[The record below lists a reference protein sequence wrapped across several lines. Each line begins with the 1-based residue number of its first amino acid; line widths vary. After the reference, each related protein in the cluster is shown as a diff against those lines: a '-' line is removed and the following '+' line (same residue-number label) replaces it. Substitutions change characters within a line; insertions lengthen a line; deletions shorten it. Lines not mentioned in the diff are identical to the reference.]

1 MSQYFPKTFKNFG
14 ENVNAKVD
22 LSNYATKVDI
32 KNISRVDTANFALK
46 SNLASLKLK
55 LINDIDKL
63 VPTAVDLS
71 KISDVAGNDVIKKNA
86 SDKLVTEVN
95 NVDTS
100 WFVLNTK
107 YDTDK
112 SELER
117 KVLDISKLVKKT
129 DYNAKF
135 SEIESKIPSISGLT
149 KAALTAVENKILDV
163 RSLVKKIDYNT
174 KINDIEK
181 KLTDHNHDKYNTTP
195 ELNKLTAKYFAARLK
210 QANVV
215 TKTLK
220 VKQLTQTKQNIY
232 LLKIN

>member
-1 MSQYFPKTFKNFG
+1 MSQYFPKTFKDFG
-14 ENVNAKVD
+14 GNVKAKVD

-32 KNISRVDTANFALK
+32 KNISRVDTSNFTLK

-55 LINDIDKL
+55 LINDIDRL

-71 KISDVAGNDVIKKNA
+71 KLSDVAGNDVIKKNA
-86 SDKLVTEVN
+86 YDKLVTEVN

-100 WFVLNTK
+100 GFVLKTK

-112 SELER
+112 SELEK
-117 KVLDISKLVKKT
+117 KVPDISKLVKKT

-135 SEIESKIPSISGLT
+135 SEIESKIPSISGLAT

-174 KINDIEK
+174 KISDIEK

-195 ELNKLTAKYFAARLK
+195 ELNKLTAKNFAARLK

-220 VKQLTQTKQNIY
+220 VKQLTQTKQNI
-232 LLKIN
+232 

>member
-1 MSQYFPKTFKNFG
+1 MSQYFPKTFKDFG
-14 ENVNAKVD
+14 GNVKAKVD

-32 KNISRVDTANFALK
+32 KNISRVDTSNFALK

-55 LINDIDKL
+55 LINDIDRL

-71 KISDVAGNDVIKKNA
+71 KLSDVAGNDVIKKNA
-86 SDKLVTEVN
+86 YDKLVTEVN

-100 WFVLNTK
+100 GFVLKTK

-112 SELER
+112 SELEK
-117 KVLDISKLVKKT
+117 KVPDISKLVKKT

-135 SEIESKIPSISGLT
+135 SEIESKIPSISGLAT

-174 KINDIEK
+174 KISDIEK

-195 ELNKLTAKYFAARLK
+195 ELNKPTAKNFAARLK

-220 VKQLTQTKQNIY
+220 VKQLTQTKQNI
-232 LLKIN
+232 

>member
-1 MSQYFPKTFKNFG
+1 MSQYFPKTFKDFG
-14 ENVNAKVD
+14 GNVKAKVD

-32 KNISRVDTANFALK
+32 KNISRVDTSNFALK

-55 LINDIDKL
+55 LINDIDRL

-71 KISDVAGNDVIKKNA
+71 KLSDVAGNDVIKKNA
-86 SDKLVTEVN
+86 YDKLVTEVN

-100 WFVLNTK
+100 GFVLKTK
-107 YDTDK
+107 YDTDE
-112 SELER
+112 SELEK
-117 KVLDISKLVKKT
+117 KVPDISKLVKKT
-129 DYNAKF
+129 DYDAKF
-135 SEIESKIPSISGLT
+135 SEIESKIPSISGLAT

-174 KINDIEK
+174 KISDIEK

-195 ELNKLTAKYFAARLK
+195 ELNKLTAKNFAARLK

-220 VKQLTQTKQNIY
+220 VKQLTQTKQNI
-232 LLKIN
+232 

>member
-1 MSQYFPKTFKNFG
+1 MSQYFPKTFKDFG
-14 ENVNAKVD
+14 GNVKAKVD

-32 KNISRVDTANFALK
+32 KNISRVDTSNFALK

-55 LINDIDKL
+55 LINDIDRL

-71 KISDVAGNDVIKKNA
+71 KLSDVAGNDVIKKNA
-86 SDKLVTEVN
+86 YDKLVTEVN

-100 WFVLNTK
+100 GFVLKTK

-112 SELER
+112 SELEK
-117 KVLDISKLVKKT
+117 KVPDISKLVKKT

-135 SEIESKIPSISGLT
+135 SEIESKIPCISGLAT

-174 KINDIEK
+174 KISDIEK

-195 ELNKLTAKYFAARLK
+195 ELNKLTAKIFAARLK

-220 VKQLTQTKQNIY
+220 VKQLTQTKQNI
-232 LLKIN
+232 

>member
-1 MSQYFPKTFKNFG
+1 MSQYFPKTFKDFG
-14 ENVNAKVD
+14 GNVKAKVD

-32 KNISRVDTANFALK
+32 KNISRVDTSNFALK

-55 LINDIDKL
+55 LINDIDRL

-71 KISDVAGNDVIKKNA
+71 KLSDVAGNDVIKKNA
-86 SDKLVTEVN
+86 YCKLVTEVN

-100 WFVLNTK
+100 GFVLKTK

-112 SELER
+112 SELEK
-117 KVLDISKLVKKT
+117 KVPDISKLVKKT

-135 SEIESKIPSISGLT
+135 SEIESKIPCISGLAT

-174 KINDIEK
+174 KISDTEK

-195 ELNKLTAKYFAARLK
+195 ELNKLTAKNFAARLK

-220 VKQLTQTKQNIY
+220 VKQLTQTKQNI
-232 LLKIN
+232 